1 MTNESSKKGR
11 PKGAGNFTRAE
22 DDQIIRGLQ
31 AGFTATQVAKMLG
44 RGRATVFKRL
54 VAMRAQPLLPLHGD
68 AQ

>member
-1 MTNESSKKGR
+1 MTKESTKRGR

-31 AGFTATQVAKMLG
+31 AGFTVDQVAKALG

-54 VAMRAQPLLPLHGD
+54 AAMRAQPLLPLHGG